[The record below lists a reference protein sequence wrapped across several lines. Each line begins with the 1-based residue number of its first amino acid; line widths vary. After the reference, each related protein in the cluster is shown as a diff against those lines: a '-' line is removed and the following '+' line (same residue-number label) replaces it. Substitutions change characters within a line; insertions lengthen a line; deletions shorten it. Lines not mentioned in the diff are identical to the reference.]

1 MRLDERNPRKLTRDE
16 FRRIDRKESA
26 LPSDASQT
34 RSELSK
40 VVNHTLG
47 GIEGRACGLEGR
59 GPELAKRLLIG
70 FHSVPDIGRL
80 VRTAFDIDQERQIAA
95 DANRVEMI
103 EEEEAVAAQEI
114 LDVVLRA
121 NPHRVHAGLVEK
133 IVKARAVEWRRGG
146 LGRRRH

>member
-1 MRLDERNPRKLTRDE
+1 MRLDERDFGEFAGHE
-16 FRRIDRKESA
+16 FRRISRQKPA
-26 LPSDASQT
+26 LYSDPFQT

-47 GIEGRACGLEGR
+47 GIEGRAGGLKGR
-59 GPELAKRLLIG
+59 GPELPMVFLVRL
-70 FHSVPDIGRL
+70 HSVSDIGRL

-121 NPHRVHAGLVEK
+121 NHHGVHAGLVEK